1 MLQPHGRKAVVL
13 TRGDLTRVPDKR
25 EDISHRNNYASDGVM
40 NCKKSAEAIVVR
52 QDEGPNNSNLGNRG
66 GVSDATI
73 TDNIK
78 R

>member
-1 MLQPHGRKAVVL
+1 MGGKRSFLPGEILQGFP
-13 TRGDLTRVPDKR
+13 TRGKIFPTD
-25 EDISHRNNYASDGVM
+25 NYASDGVM
-40 NCKKSAEAIVVR
+40 NCKKSAEVIVV
-52 QDEGPNNSNLGNRG
+52 QKDEGPNNSNLGNRG